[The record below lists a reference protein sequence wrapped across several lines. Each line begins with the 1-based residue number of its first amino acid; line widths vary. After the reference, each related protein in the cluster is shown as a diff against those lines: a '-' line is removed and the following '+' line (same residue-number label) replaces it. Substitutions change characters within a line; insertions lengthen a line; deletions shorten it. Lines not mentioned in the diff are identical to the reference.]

1 MDHSSKL
8 PSAQASSSEVELTIS
23 GMTCGSCVG
32 RVEKALRAVPGIRD
46 PRVNLATGRAYLTL
60 DTPDALPQ
68 ATAALGKLG
77 YPAAPRETRL
87 DVSGMSCASCVGRV
101 EKALTAVPGV
111 TSAVVNLAT
120 QTATITHDAGILP
133 QSLAD
138 LVTAKGYKST
148 LRTQD
153 PSQQLEHS
161 HHHEDDAARLKRNFL
176 IALALTLPVFILEM
190 GGHAVPALHHW
201 LYAAFGMQTIWMVEF
216 VLTAL
221 VLTWPGRMFFS
232 LGVPALLRGAPEMN
246 SLVALGGG
254 AAFLYSTVA
263 TFLPQLLPA
272 DARHVYFEAAAV
284 IVTLILLGRW
294 LEARAKGQASNAI
307 RKLVELAPDT
317 ATVVREGG
325 TQSIAVAD
333 LVPGDVVQ
341 LAPGER
347 VAVDGIITEGRG
359 TIDESML
366 TGEPVPV
373 EKAPGQHIT
382 GGTVNGTSA
391 LSFRVTATGGDTA
404 LARIIRMVEDA
415 QAAKLPVQAV
425 VDRITAVFVPVV
437 IALALLA
444 FALWMIFSPQPA
456 LTHALVAAISVLIIA
471 CPCAM
476 GLAVPVSIMVGT
488 GRGAELGVLFRRGDA
503 LQRLSDAKI
512 VGFDK
517 TGTLTQGRPAL
528 VAIECDA
535 ITATEALRLTAS
547 AESRAEHPLAAAIVS
562 AAREQNIAIP
572 APQDV
577 QTSTGRGLSAT
588 VEGHRLLIGNAS
600 ALEQDGIPANPELLR
615 KAADFAARAAT
626 PVHVAI
632 DGRHVAVMGLADPIR
647 PEAVETIRALHELGL
662 KTAMIS
668 GDTQATAEAVG
679 RQLGMDQVHGGVL
692 PEGKL
697 QAIRDFGA
705 GTVFV
710 GDGIN
715 DAPALAAAETGI
727 AIGTG
732 TDVAIESAEVVLVG
746 GDPMGV
752 VRAVKLSRAVMR
764 NIHQNLFWA
773 FGYNIALIPVAMG
786 ALVPFGGPQLSPMLG
801 AGAMALSSVF
811 VVSNALRLRRAG

>member
-1 MDHSSKL
+1 MDHSSKN
-8 PSAQASSSEVELTIS
+8 PSATEVELTI
-23 GMTCGSCVG
+23 
-32 RVEKALRAVPGIRD
+32 
-46 PRVNLATGRAYLTL
+46 N
-60 DTPDALPQ
+60 
-68 ATAALGKLG
+68 
-77 YPAAPRETRL
+77 
-87 DVSGMSCASCVGRV
+87 GMSCASCVGRV
-101 EKALTAVPGV
+101 EKALKAVPGV
-111 TSAVVNLAT
+111 RDPRVNLATGRAHLTLDNPSALADATAALGKAGYPASPRETRLDVTGMSCASCVGRVEKALLAVPGVQSAVVNLAT
-120 QTATITHDAGILP
+120 QTATIAHDPSVLP
-133 QSLAD
+133 QALAD
-138 LVTAKGYKST
+138 AVTTKGYKST
-148 LRTQD
+148 LKSED
-153 PSQQLEHS
+153 PARAQAHA

-190 GGHAVPALHHW
+190 GGHAVPAFHHW
-201 LYAAFGMQTIWMVEF
+201 LYGAFGVQRVWMVEF
-216 VLTAL
+216 VLTTL
-221 VLTWPGRMFFS
+221 VLVWPGRMFFS
-232 LGVPALLRGAPEMN
+232 LGIPALLRGAPEMN

-254 AAFLYSTVA
+254 AAYLYSTIA
-263 TFLPQLLPA
+263 TFLPRLLPD
-272 DARHVYFEAAAV
+272 DAVHVYFEAAAV

-294 LEARAKGQASNAI
+294 LEARAKGQAGTAI
-307 RKLVELAPDT
+307 RKLIELAPDT
-317 ATVVREGG
+317 ATVLRNG
-325 TQSIAVAD
+325 TTHTIPVAD
-333 LVPGDVVQ
+333 LIPGDIVH

-347 VAVDGIITEGRG
+347 VAVDGVVTEGRG
-359 TIDESML
+359 AIDESML
-366 TGEPVPV
+366 TGEPIPV
-373 EKAPGQHIT
+373 EKEPGASIT

-415 QAAKLPVQAV
+415 QAAKLPVQAL
-425 VDRITAVFVPVV
+425 VDRITSVFVPVV
-437 IALALLA
+437 IGLAILA
-444 FALWMIFSPQPA
+444 FALWMTFAPAPA

-503 LQRLSDAKI
+503 LQRLADAKI

-528 VAIECDA
+528 VALECA
-535 ITATEALRLTAS
+535 GITPDEALRLTAS
-547 AESRAEHPLAAAIVS
+547 AESRSEHPLAAAIVR
-562 AAREQNIAIP
+562 AAREQGIDFP

-577 QTSTGRGLSAT
+577 QTTTGRGLNAH
-588 VEGHRLLIGNAS
+588 VDGHAVLIGNAG
-600 ALEQDGIPANPELLR
+600 ALELAGVTPNPELLE
-615 KAADFAARAAT
+615 KAGGFATKAAT
-626 PVHVAI
+626 PVHLAV
-632 DGRHVAVMGLADPIR
+632 DGRHVAAMALADPIR
-647 PEAVETIRALHELGL
+647 PEAVKTIAELHELGL

-679 RQLGMDQVHGGVL
+679 RQLGMDRVAGGVL

-697 QAIRDFGA
+697 QTIRDFGP

-746 GDPMGV
+746 GDPSGV
-752 VRAVKLSRAVMR
+752 VRAVRLSRAVMR
-764 NIHQNLFWA
+764 NIRQNLFWA

-801 AGAMALSSVF
+801 AAAMALSSVF
-811 VVSNALRLRRAG
+811 VVTNALRLRRAG